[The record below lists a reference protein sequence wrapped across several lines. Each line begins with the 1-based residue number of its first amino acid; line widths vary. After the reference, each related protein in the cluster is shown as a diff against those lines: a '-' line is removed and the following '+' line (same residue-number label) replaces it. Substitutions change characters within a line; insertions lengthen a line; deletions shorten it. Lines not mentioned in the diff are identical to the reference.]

1 MLISLSKG
9 GYLMLDFISQGGAV
23 MYILIATSLLSLTI
37 VFERLWSLRS
47 SAVIPVK
54 KIKNIEEAVRNGD
67 AEQAL
72 ALCKNNN
79 TAMSRIL
86 WVALKNRGVKRGVMK
101 EILEEVGRQEVAH
114 LERFVGILAL
124 VAAIAPLLGLL
135 GTVIGMIEVFRV
147 ISVEGVGKADVLAAG
162 ISKALNTTAAGMSI
176 AIPTL
181 VAYRFFEAKINRYVV
196 DIEQHALYFVD
207 LLKGE
212 RE

>member
-1 MLISLSKG
+1 M
-9 GYLMLDFISQGGAV
+9 YEFISQGGIV

-37 VFERLWSLRS
+37 VFERLWSLRAS
-47 SAVIPVK
+47 VVIPVK
-54 KIKNIEEAVRNGD
+54 KIKLVEDAVREGN

-72 ALCKNNN
+72 ELCKNNN

-86 WVALKNRGVKRGVMK
+86 WVALKNRGVKRSIMK

-114 LERFVGILAL
+114 LERFVGVLAL

-135 GTVIGMIEVFRV
+135 GTVIGMIEVFQV

-181 VAYRFFEAKINRYVV
+181 VAYRFFEAKINRFVV